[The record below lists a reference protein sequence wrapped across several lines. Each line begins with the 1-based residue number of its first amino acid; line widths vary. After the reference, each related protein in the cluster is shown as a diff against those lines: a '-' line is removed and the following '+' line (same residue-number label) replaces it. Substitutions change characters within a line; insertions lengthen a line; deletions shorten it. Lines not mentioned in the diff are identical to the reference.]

1 MWDEGMQISLLWPQP
16 VPLNSTNPCWWNW
29 AGGLKGDFEGELAN
43 AIAGRLWQIFAGW
56 LSETDC
62 LIGQQNCVAR

>member
-16 VPLNSTNPCWWNW
+16 VPPPLLNSTNPCWWNW

-43 AIAGRLWQIFAGW
+43 AVAG
-56 LSETDC
+56 
-62 LIGQQNCVAR
+62 